1 MASIVFCFEVHQP
14 RRLKWFWPDSVRNEK
29 VENMEKFYYDDDEN
43 RKIFEK
49 VAKKCYW
56 PTNKILLGLADKF
69 KNQNKKFKIAFSITG
84 TWLEQCEKYEPVL
97 IDTFKQMAESGCV
110 EFLDETYYHSLAGL
124 FADKSEFREEVIEHR
139 KAMKEILNFSPKV
152 FRNTELLYNNEIAKE
167 VENLGY
173 KGIFTEGIERILNGR
188 SPNFIYRAKSEKS
201 DKSNLVVLLKNYK
214 LSDDI
219 AFRFSWRSWN
229 EFPLTAD
236 KYAKWLSGCQ
246 GDVINLYM
254 DYETFGEHQ
263 WAETGIFEFLKFL
276 PDEILKH
283 ENLDFLTPYE
293 AIERY
298 KNTDVGEGNLID
310 VPWDK
315 TISWADTERDHS
327 AWLGNHNQQLCFSEV
342 QRIAYLIEK
351 ISDEAA
357 KIKFK
362 KIWRYLLTSDHYHY
376 MSTKNIADQE
386 IHNYFSNRTNAYDAA
401 VNLMSIISDL
411 KEKILIQLIN
421 EAKHNEE
428 RMKQEKEIM
437 KQEKEILEAEQRKE
451 AYEGNRIFK
460 M

>member
-1 MASIVFCFEVHQP
+1 MASIVFYFEVHQP
-14 RRLKWFWPDSVRNEK
+14 RRLKWFWPDSVRNENVK
-29 VENMEKFYYDDDEN
+29 NIEKFYYDDDDN
-43 RKIFEK
+43 KKIFEK

-56 PTNKILLGLADKF
+56 PTNKILLGLIDKF
-69 KNQNKKFKIAFSITG
+69 KNQNKRFKIAFSITG
-84 TWLEQCEKYEPVL
+84 TWLEQCEKYEPAL
-97 IDTFKQMAESGCV
+97 LDTFKQMAESGCV

-124 FADKSEFREEVIEHR
+124 FADKSEFREEVKLHR
-139 KAMKEILNFSPKV
+139 NAMKEILNFSPKV

-173 KGIFTEGIERILNGR
+173 AGIFTEGIERILGGR
-188 SPNFIYRAKSEKS
+188 SPNFIYNAKT
-201 DKSNLVVLLKNYK
+201 DKSNDKSNKSNLAVLLKNYK
-214 LSDDI
+214 MSDDI
-219 AFRFSWRSWN
+219 AFRFSWRNWN

-236 KYAKWLSGCQ
+236 KYARWLSASEGK
-246 GDVINLYM
+246 VINLCM

-283 ENLDFLTPYE
+283 ENLDFLTPTDT
-293 AIERY
+293 ISKY
-298 KNTDVGEGNLID
+298 KNTDVNEGKIID

-327 AWLGNHNQQLCFSEV
+327 AWLGNHNQLLCFSEV
-342 QRIAYLIEK
+342 QRIAYLIGK
-351 ISDEAA
+351 ISDESA
-357 KIKFK
+357 KLEFK

-411 KEKILIQLIN
+411 KEKILIQLLN
-421 EAKHNEE
+421 EATYQKEKI
-428 RMKQEKEIM
+428 KQEKEII
-437 KQEKEILEAEQRKE
+437 ETEQRKE
-451 AYEGNRIFK
+451 AHMRSRIFK

>member
-1 MASIVFCFEVHQP
+1 MASIVFYFEVHQP
-14 RRLKWFWPDSVRNEK
+14 RRLKWFWPDSVRNEN
-29 VENMEKFYYDDDEN
+29 VENLEKFYYDDDEN

-56 PTNKILLGLADKF
+56 PTNKILLGLIDKF
-69 KNQNKKFKIAFSITG
+69 KNQNKRFKIAFSITG
-84 TWLEQCEKYEPVL
+84 TWLEQCEKYEPAL
-97 IDTFKQMAESGCV
+97 LDTFKQMAESGCV
-110 EFLDETYYHSLAGL
+110 EFIDETYYHSLSGL
-124 FADKSEFREEVIEHR
+124 FADKSEFREQIKLHR
-139 KAMKEILNFSPKV
+139 NAMKEILNFSPKV

-173 KGIFTEGIERILNGR
+173 VGIFTEGIERILEGR
-188 SPNFIYRAKSEKS
+188 SPNFIYDAKTAKPNDKS
-201 DKSNLVVLLKNYK
+201 DKSNLAVLLKNYK

-236 KYAKWLSGCQ
+236 KYAGWLSASE
-246 GDVINLYM
+246 GDVINLCM

-283 ENLDFLTPYE
+283 ENLDFLTPNE

-298 KNTDVGEGNLID
+298 KNNKQNKDNIID

-327 AWLGNHNQQLCFSEV
+327 AWLGNHNQLLCFSEV
-342 QRIAYLIEK
+342 QRLAYLIDK
-351 ISDEAA
+351 ISDESA
-357 KIKFK
+357 KLKFK
-362 KIWRYLLTSDHYHY
+362 KVWRYLLTSDHYHY

-411 KEKILIQLIN
+411 KEKILIELVN
-421 EAKHNEE
+421 EATCE
-428 RMKQEKEIM
+428 REKIRREKEAS
-437 KQEKEILEAEQRKE
+437 EAEQRKE
-451 AYEGNRIFK
+451 AYMRSRIFK